1 MESCP
6 AGDDEPAR
14 DDPFPPAEHGRPSSR
29 RFLTAHHPLPW
40 VSLVII
46 AVLAGWHFWA
56 ATLSGHDEQTMI
68 FRLLVMGAKVNALI
82 LEGEWWRLLASGL
95 LHGTFTHLLV
105 NCIGILLVGWHVERT
120 LGGRTLAVTFVLSTI
135 SGALLSLWLT
145 DTPSVG
151 ASGGMFGILGAAI
164 AHGVLR
170 FRQLPAVMRWYVVG
184 FPAALGVASIL
195 YGLSAGNVDNHA
207 HLGGLVVGVAT
218 GLVVPRLDR
227 ARIGFAAWI
236 SRVVSVFTLLSV
248 LFVNGAMIRHNALA
262 FDLPGTRICQ
272 RTGDTGY
279 LHFYPSNWVSGA
291 FREGKCLL
299 GRTPGDGGIQC
310 YVDPYYSVFLVARD
324 EHLIQ
329 SPVGTEVFRR
339 ASPED
344 HPPGSWGLMEDHI
357 FWHRDARRRLAFAL
371 MAFKPVAPK
380 YAPLFSLLIT
390 EPAVSSP
397 VPSPEFTPESR
408 TP

>member
-6 AGDDEPAR
+6 AGDNGTAREEPS
-14 DDPFPPAEHGRPSSR
+14 PPAGFPDSSAH
-29 RFLTAHHPLPW
+29 RFLTTRHPVPW
-40 VSLVII
+40 VSLAII
-46 AVLAGWHFWA
+46 AVLAGWHFLA
-56 ATLSGHDEQTMI
+56 AILSSHDEQTII

-95 LHGTFTHLLV
+95 LHGTFAHLLV
-105 NCIGILLVGWHVERT
+105 NCAGILLVGWHVERNLGRST
-120 LGGRTLAVTFVLSTI
+120 LLVTFVLSTI
-135 SGALLSLWLT
+135 AGALLSLWLT
-145 DTPSVG
+145 EAPSVG

-164 AHGVLR
+164 AHGFLR
-170 FRQLPAVMRWYVVG
+170 FRQLPAVVRWYVVG

-195 YGLSAGNVDNHA
+195 YGLTAGNVDNHA
-207 HLGGLVVGVAT
+207 HLGGLVVGVVT
-218 GLVVPRLDR
+218 GLTMPHLDKAQTGFSAWLR
-227 ARIGFAAWI
+227 RI
-236 SRVVSVFTLLSV
+236 VSVSALLSI

-262 FDLPGTRICQ
+262 FDLPETRICQ

-291 FREGKCLL
+291 FREGKCQL
-299 GRTPGDGGIQC
+299 GRIPGDGGIQC
-310 YVDPYYSVFLVARD
+310 FVDPYYSVFLVARD

-344 HPPGSWGLMEDHI
+344 HPPGSWGLMDDHI
-357 FWHRDARRRLAFAL
+357 FWHRDTRRRLAFAL
-371 MAFKPVAPK
+371 MAFEPIAPK
-380 YAPLFSLLIT
+380 YAPLFSLLLMD
-390 EPAVSSP
+390 PASP
-397 VPSPEFTPESR
+397 AVPSPVLTLESR